1 LGGRKGIWSVKKEWW
16 GAGVVICLERGAD
29 VHTAEL
35 MPLPLTVSCF
45 SKIHTGFGFT
55 FLVPAHPSSPGQ
67 RADKRVCARVV
78 FALSKAMDAPD
89 DDEYRRMLTI
99 ILASIFAGTILLAL
113 VAIVVVAVWRRRAGR
128 PGKATIVANHG
139 LAAAQRRTT
148 RPRIGHGSKRFEI
161 ANETAPKNII
171 NTDV

>member
-1 LGGRKGIWSVKKEWW
+1 M
-16 GAGVVICLERGAD
+16 AQ
-29 VHTAEL
+29 L
-35 MPLPLTVSCF
+35 MPLNLLSLASVKFTLVLVLPFWYRLTRVVPDKGPLN
-45 SKIHTGFGFT
+45 G
-55 FLVPAHPSSPGQ
+55 
-67 RADKRVCARVV
+67 CARVV

-89 DDEYRRMLTI
+89 EDEYRRMLTI

-139 LAAAQRRTT
+139 LAAAQRRTS

-161 ANETAPKNII
+161 ANETAPKNTI